1 YYGTSMHDLC
11 ITQLEIA
18 IRLRRGL
25 NVVLGMV
32 GTGKST
38 LARRLLRSL
47 SGNTNMESY
56 LLLDAGAQNAPD
68 FRRKLAALMG
78 GDAEEAARAD
88 GMSALQDLIY
98 KKALDEE
105 KNLVLIID
113 EGQKLSQE
121 SMEILRELLNFE
133 TNTEK
138 LLQIVIFAQPEFKQA
153 IDASPNFHD
162 RINALSYLFP
172 LSKKE
177 AANLMRHRLR
187 LAGGEKAVRLFS
199 AQALRI
205 ICRASGGRPRQLIR
219 LGHHCLLSLIMSGKS
234 QVSASMAKAVAERE
248 GAEANTSL
256 SSWPFLLCF
265 LTALLLLLLLPQAA
279 SQLEPVCP
287 TPVSP
292 AEAQKNPQEIP
303 HEASQEEHIPS
314 LGIIAAGKTAENL
327 AVLCYGTAEAAPA
340 LRSANPE
347 WDGKTSANIVLPL
360 LEYAVPERYTKN
372 FLLSLSSYASA
383 EEALSHMEHF
393 AELRPRF
400 LARKEADGSIRF
412 HITAPASFSA
422 AGRAFG
428 WLSGRS
434 VPPDVHAEL
443 LPPYAPGEMAL
454 YFLPR

>member
-1 YYGTSMHDLC
+1 MNYLELLDLSREPFSNSPDPDAYYGTSMHDLC

-47 SGNTNMESY
+47 SGSTNMESY

-78 GDAEEAARAD
+78 GDAEKAAQAD
-88 GMSALQDLIY
+88 GMSALQNLIY

-234 QVSASMAKAVAERE
+234 QVSASMAKAVAMLKGRDYVTPEDVQTVFTDTISHRLLLAPE
-248 GAEANTSL
+248 AEARDVSAAK
-256 SSWPFLLCF
+256 LL
-265 LTALLLLLLLPQAA
+265 
-279 SQLEPVCP
+279 
-287 TPVSP
+287 
-292 AEAQKNPQEIP
+292 QEILRRTP
-303 HEASQEEHIPS
+303 
-314 LGIIAAGKTAENL
+314 
-327 AVLCYGTAEAAPA
+327 APR
-340 LRSANPE
+340 LR
-347 WDGKTSANIVLPL
+347 
-360 LEYAVPERYTKN
+360 
-372 FLLSLSSYASA
+372 
-383 EEALSHMEHF
+383 
-393 AELRPRF
+393 
-400 LARKEADGSIRF
+400 
-412 HITAPASFSA
+412 
-422 AGRAFG
+422 
-428 WLSGRS
+428 
-434 VPPDVHAEL
+434 
-443 LPPYAPGEMAL
+443 
-454 YFLPR
+454 